1 MQFRF
6 EMEEKESTYCL
17 SAGKTAGLHQ
27 MRSI

>member
-6 EMEEKESTYCL
+6 KMEEKGNTNCL